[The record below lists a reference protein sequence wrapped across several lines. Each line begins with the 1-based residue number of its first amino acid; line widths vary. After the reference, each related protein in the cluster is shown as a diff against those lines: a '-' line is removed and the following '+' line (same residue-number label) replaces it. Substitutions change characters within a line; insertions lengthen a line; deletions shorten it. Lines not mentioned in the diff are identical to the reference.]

1 MANFVANM
9 LLSLAIPAHAPLITA
24 PVPIFLTVMAIILLT
39 PIVLNRLRIP
49 YVIGLIIAGVAVGP
63 YGLNILARDMSF
75 EIFGQVGILYL
86 MFLAGIE
93 IDMYHLR
100 KNMRKG
106 LTFGLFT
113 FIIPLILGAVAAMA
127 ALRMQMLEATLLASM
142 FAAHTLIAYPIV
154 TRFGVTKAPAVI
166 IAIAGTIVTVLGSLI
181 VLAGVLGVYR
191 DGSVSSLIPILCYLA
206 LYCVGLIYLYPRITR
221 YFFQHYSDG
230 ISQFIYVMVMVF
242 GAAALAS
249 FIGIEGVFGA
259 FFAGLVLNRFI
270 PARSTLMGR
279 LEFVGNAI
287 FIPYFLIGVGM
298 LIDLRVVLDGWSTLY
313 TAAVMSAVAMAS
325 KWIAA
330 FVTQKVYRL
339 TSIDRS
345 VMYQLSNAHTAV
357 ALAVVMIGYEMHLFD
372 VTVLNGTVVMI
383 LVTCTVSSFGTER
396 AASRLKVQLLEQ
408 ADEESARDDSTTHP
422 RTLIAISN
430 PLTAPGIVDLALSMR
445 FPDTSV
451 PGDFY
456 ALHVRNDN
464 SASSKA
470 IGRNSLDVAERAA
483 AAVETRLTPIER
495 FDINFIT
502 GVLNT
507 MEERDIT
514 ELIVGLHRRTRI
526 IDSFLGE
533 KIEQL
538 LRSTNRMIVMSRCF
552 IPLNTV
558 SRLLVAVP
566 KKAQFETGFR
576 RWVQAVGN
584 LCRQIGCR
592 VEFWC
597 DDSTAPLIRT
607 VITQSK
613 LGIRMSFATVASYD
627 DFVLKTA
634 GITDDDLLI
643 VVSARRSSVSFDSDM
658 DSVPEYLQRYLAGNN
673 LIVIYPGQ
681 FGTEA
686 PMTMAETM
694 ATDIVSPPNPVYL
707 FAMNQLR
714 RLRRILS
721 HR

>member
-1 MANFVANM
+1 M
-9 LLSLAIPAHAPLITA
+9 LLSLAIPATAPLITA

-39 PIVLNRLRIP
+39 PLVLSRLKIP
-49 YVIGLIIAGVAVGP
+49 HVIGLIVAGVVVGP
-63 YGLNILARDMSF
+63 HGFNLLARDMSF
-75 EIFGQVGILYL
+75 EVFGQVGILYL

-100 KNMRKG
+100 KNLRKG
-106 LTFGLFT
+106 MTFGLFT
-113 FIIPLILGAVAAMA
+113 FIIPLILGALVAMA
-127 ALRMQMLEATLLASM
+127 ALRMHFLEATLLASM

-154 TRFGVTKAPAVI
+154 TRFGVTKSPAVV

-191 DGSVSSLIPILCYLA
+191 DGSVASLIPVLCYLA
-206 LYCVGLIYLYPRITR
+206 LYCVGLIYIYPRVTR
-221 YFFQHYSDG
+221 YFFKHYSDG
-230 ISQFIYVMVMVF
+230 IAQFIYVMVMVF

-249 FIGIEGVFGA
+249 FIGLEGVFGA

-270 PARSTLMGR
+270 PARSPLMGR

-298 LIDLRVVLDGWSTLY
+298 LIDLHVVMDGWTTLY
-313 TAAVMSAVAMAS
+313 TAAVMSAVAMLS

-330 FVTQKVYRL
+330 WVTQKVYRL
-339 TSIDRS
+339 TPVDRS
-345 VMYQLSNAHTAV
+345 IMYQLSNAHTAV

-408 ADEESARDDSTTHP
+408 ADEDSVKDDATTHP
-422 RTLIAISN
+422 RTLVAISN
-430 PLTAPGIVDLALSMR
+430 PLTAPSIVDLALSMR

-451 PGDFY
+451 AGDLY

-483 AAVETRLTPIER
+483 SAVETNLTAIER
-495 FDINFIT
+495 FDLNFIT

-514 ELIVGLHRRTRI
+514 ELVLGIHRRTSI

-538 LRSTNRMIVMSRCF
+538 LRSTNRMVVMSRCF
-552 IPLNTV
+552 IPLATV
-558 SRLLVAVP
+558 TRILVAVP

-584 LCRQIGCR
+584 LGRQVGCR

-597 DDSTAPLIRT
+597 EDSTAPLIRT

-613 LGIRMSFATVASYD
+613 LGIRMSFSTVESYD
-627 DFVLKTA
+627 DFVIKSSE
-634 GITDDDLLI
+634 INDDDLLI

-658 DSVPEYLQRYLAGNN
+658 DAVPEYLQKYLAGNN

-681 FGTEA
+681 FGTEP

-694 ATDIVSPPNPVYL
+694 ATDIVSPPNPVFL

-714 RLRRILS
+714 RLRKMLRKAS
-721 HR
+721 GRK

>member
-1 MANFVANM
+1 M
-9 LLSLAIPAHAPLITA
+9 LLSLAIPATAPLITA

-39 PIVLNRLRIP
+39 PLVLSRLRIP
-49 YVIGLIIAGVAVGP
+49 HVIGLIVAGVVVGP
-63 YGLNILARDMSF
+63 HGFNLLARDMSF
-75 EIFGQVGILYL
+75 EVFGQVGILYL

-100 KNMRKG
+100 KNLRKG
-106 LTFGLFT
+106 MTFGLFT
-113 FIIPLILGAVAAMA
+113 FIIPLILGALVAMA
-127 ALRMQMLEATLLASM
+127 ALRMHFLEATLLASM

-154 TRFGVTKAPAVI
+154 TRFGVTKSPSVV

-191 DGSVSSLIPILCYLA
+191 DGSVASLIPVLCYLA
-206 LYCVGLIYLYPRITR
+206 LYCVGLIYIYPRVTR
-221 YFFQHYSDG
+221 YFFKHYSDG
-230 ISQFIYVMVMVF
+230 IAQFIYVMVMVF

-249 FIGIEGVFGA
+249 FIGLEGVFGA

-270 PARSTLMGR
+270 PARSPLMGR

-298 LIDLRVVLDGWSTLY
+298 LIDLHVVMDGWTTLY
-313 TAAVMSAVAMAS
+313 TAAVMSAVAMLS

-330 FVTQKVYRL
+330 WVTQKVYRL
-339 TSIDRS
+339 TPVDRS
-345 VMYQLSNAHTAV
+345 IMYQLSNAHTAV

-408 ADEESARDDSTTHP
+408 ADEDSVKDDATTHP
-422 RTLIAISN
+422 RTLVAISN
-430 PLTAPGIVDLALSMR
+430 PLTAPSIVDLALSMR

-451 PGDFY
+451 AGDLY

-483 AAVETRLTPIER
+483 SAVETNLTAIER
-495 FDINFIT
+495 FDLNFIT

-514 ELIVGLHRRTRI
+514 ELVLGIHRRTSI

-538 LRSTNRMIVMSRCF
+538 LRSTNRMVVMSRCF
-552 IPLNTV
+552 IPLATV
-558 SRLLVAVP
+558 TRILVAVP

-584 LCRQIGCR
+584 LGRQVGCR

-597 DDSTAPLIRT
+597 EDSTAPLIRT

-613 LGIRMSFATVASYD
+613 LGIRMSFSTVASYD
-627 DFVLKTA
+627 DFVIKSSE
-634 GITDDDLLI
+634 INDDDLLI

-658 DSVPEYLQRYLAGNN
+658 DAVPEYLQKYLAGNN

-681 FGTEA
+681 FGTEP

-694 ATDIVSPPNPVYL
+694 ATDIVSPPNPVFL

-714 RLRRILS
+714 RLRKMLRKAS
-721 HR
+721 GRK

>member
-1 MANFVANM
+1 M
-9 LLSLAIPAHAPLITA
+9 LLSLAIPAHAPFITA

-113 FIIPLILGAVAAMA
+113 FIIPLIPGAVAAMA

-495 FDINFIT
+495 FDLNFIT

-613 LGIRMSFATVASYD
+613 LGIRMSFATVVSYD

>member
-1 MANFVANM
+1 M
-9 LLSLAIPAHAPLITA
+9 LLSLAIPATAPLITA

-39 PIVLNRLRIP
+39 PLVLSRLRIP
-49 YVIGLIIAGVAVGP
+49 HVIGLIVAGVVVGP
-63 YGLNILARDMSF
+63 HGFNLLARDMSF
-75 EIFGQVGILYL
+75 EVFGQVGILYL

-100 KNMRKG
+100 KNLRKG
-106 LTFGLFT
+106 MTFGLFT
-113 FIIPLILGAVAAMA
+113 FIIPLILGALVAMA
-127 ALRMQMLEATLLASM
+127 TLRMHFLEATLLASM

-154 TRFGVTKAPAVI
+154 TRFGVTKSPAVV

-191 DGSVSSLIPILCYLA
+191 DGSVASLIPVLCYLA
-206 LYCVGLIYLYPRITR
+206 LYCVGLIYIYPRVTR
-221 YFFQHYSDG
+221 YFFKHYSDG
-230 ISQFIYVMVMVF
+230 IAQFIYVMVMVF

-249 FIGIEGVFGA
+249 FIGLEGVFGA

-270 PARSTLMGR
+270 PARSPLMGR

-298 LIDLRVVLDGWSTLY
+298 LIDLHVVMDGWTTLY
-313 TAAVMSAVAMAS
+313 TAAVMSAVAMLS

-330 FVTQKVYRL
+330 WVTQKVYRL
-339 TSIDRS
+339 TPVDRS
-345 VMYQLSNAHTAV
+345 IMYQLSNAHTAV

-408 ADEESARDDSTTHP
+408 ADEDSVRDDATTHP
-422 RTLIAISN
+422 RTLVAISN
-430 PLTAPGIVDLALSMR
+430 PLTAPSIVDLALSMR

-451 PGDFY
+451 AGDLY

-483 AAVETRLTPIER
+483 SAVETNLTAIER
-495 FDINFIT
+495 FDLNFIT

-514 ELIVGLHRRTRI
+514 ELVLGIHRRTSI

-538 LRSTNRMIVMSRCF
+538 LRSTNRMVVMSRCF
-552 IPLNTV
+552 IPLATV
-558 SRLLVAVP
+558 TRILVAVP

-584 LCRQIGCR
+584 LGRQVGCR

-597 DDSTAPLIRT
+597 EDSTAPLIRT

-613 LGIRMSFATVASYD
+613 LGIRMSFSTVASYD
-627 DFVLKTA
+627 DFVIKSSE
-634 GITDDDLLI
+634 INDDDLLI

-658 DSVPEYLQRYLAGNN
+658 DAVPEYLQKYLAGNN

-681 FGTEA
+681 FGTEP

-694 ATDIVSPPNPVYL
+694 ATDIVSPPNPVFL

-714 RLRRILS
+714 RLRKMLRKAS
-721 HR
+721 GRK

>member
-1 MANFVANM
+1 M
-9 LLSLAIPAHAPLITA
+9 LLSLAIPATAPIITA

-39 PIVLNRLRIP
+39 PLILNRLKIP
-49 YVIGLIIAGVAVGP
+49 HVIGLIIAGVVVGP
-63 YGLNILARDMSF
+63 HGFNLLARDMSF
-75 EIFGQVGILYL
+75 EVFGQVGILYL

-100 KNMRKG
+100 KNLRKG
-106 LTFGLFT
+106 LAFGIFT
-113 FIIPLILGAVAAMA
+113 FIIPLFLGSVVAMT
-127 ALRMQMLEATLLASM
+127 ALGMHILEATLLASM

-154 TRFGVTKAPAVI
+154 TRFGVTKSPAVI

-191 DGSVSSLIPILCYLA
+191 DGSVSSLLPILFYLTI
-206 LYCVGLIYLYPRITR
+206 YCVGLTYVYPRVTR

-230 ISQFIYVMVMVF
+230 ISQFIYVMVTVF

-249 FIGIEGVFGA
+249 WIGIEGVFGA

-270 PARSTLMGR
+270 PARSILMGR
-279 LEFVGNAI
+279 LEFVGNAL

-298 LIDLRVVLDGWSTLY
+298 LIDLHVVLGGWSTLY

-325 KWIAA
+325 KWLAA
-330 FVTQKVYRL
+330 LVTQKVYKL

-345 VMYQLSNAHTAV
+345 IMYQLSNAHTAV

-372 VTVLNGTVVMI
+372 ETVLNGTVVMI
-383 LVTCTVSSFGTER
+383 LVTCTVSSLGTER

-408 ADEESARDDSTTHP
+408 EEEESAKEDSTAHP

-445 FPDTSV
+445 FPASSV
-451 PGDFY
+451 PGDLY

-470 IGRNSLDVAERAA
+470 IGRNSLDVAEKAA
-483 AAVETRLTPIER
+483 AAVETSLTPIER
-495 FDINFIT
+495 FDLNFIT

-514 ELIVGLHRRTRI
+514 EVIIGLHRRTKI

-533 KIEQL
+533 KVEQL

-552 IPLNTV
+552 IPINTV
-558 SRLLVAVP
+558 TRILVAVP

-584 LCRQIGCR
+584 LCRQVGCR
-592 VEFWC
+592 IDFWC
-597 DDSTAPLIRT
+597 DDDTKPLIQT
-607 VITQSK
+607 VIRQSR
-613 LGIRMSFATVASYD
+613 LGIRMSFSNVSSYD
-627 DFVLKTA
+627 DFVLKSTDVN
-634 GITDDDLLI
+634 DDDLLI
-643 VVSARRSSVSFDSDM
+643 VVSARRSSVSFDGDM
-658 DSVPEYLQRYLAGNN
+658 DAVPEFLQRYFANNN
-673 LIVIYPGQ
+673 LIVLYPGQ
-681 FGTEA
+681 FGTEP

-694 ATDIVSPPNPVYL
+694 ATDIVSPPNRLFL
-707 FAMNQLR
+707 FAMNQARKLR
-714 RLRRILS
+714 KLLSRR
-721 HR
+721 

>member
-1 MANFVANM
+1 M
-9 LLSLAIPAHAPLITA
+9 LLSLAIPATAPLITA

-39 PIVLNRLRIP
+39 PLVLSRLRIP
-49 YVIGLIIAGVAVGP
+49 HVIGLIVAGVVVGP
-63 YGLNILARDMSF
+63 HGFNLLARDMSF
-75 EIFGQVGILYL
+75 EVFGQVGILYL

-100 KNMRKG
+100 KNLRKG
-106 LTFGLFT
+106 MTFGLFT
-113 FIIPLILGAVAAMA
+113 FIIPLILGALVAMA
-127 ALRMQMLEATLLASM
+127 ALRMHFLEATLLASM

-154 TRFGVTKAPAVI
+154 TRFGVTKSPAVV

-191 DGSVSSLIPILCYLA
+191 DGSVASLIPVLCYLA
-206 LYCVGLIYLYPRITR
+206 LYCVGLIYIYPRVTR
-221 YFFQHYSDG
+221 YFFKHYSDG
-230 ISQFIYVMVMVF
+230 IAQFIYVMVMVF

-249 FIGIEGVFGA
+249 FIGLEGVFGA

-270 PARSTLMGR
+270 PARSPLMGR

-298 LIDLRVVLDGWSTLY
+298 LIDLHVVMDGWTTLY
-313 TAAVMSAVAMAS
+313 TAAVMSAVAILS

-330 FVTQKVYRL
+330 WVTQKVYRL
-339 TSIDRS
+339 TPVDRS
-345 VMYQLSNAHTAV
+345 IMYQLSNAHTAV

-408 ADEESARDDSTTHP
+408 ADEDSVRDDATTHP
-422 RTLIAISN
+422 RTLVAISN
-430 PLTAPGIVDLALSMR
+430 PLTVPSIVDLALSMR

-451 PGDFY
+451 AGDLY

-483 AAVETRLTPIER
+483 SAVETNLTAIER
-495 FDINFIT
+495 FDLNFIT

-514 ELIVGLHRRTRI
+514 ELVLGIHRRTSI

-538 LRSTNRMIVMSRCF
+538 LRSTNRMVVMSRCF
-552 IPLNTV
+552 IPLATV
-558 SRLLVAVP
+558 TRILVAVP

-584 LCRQIGCR
+584 LGRQVGCR

-597 DDSTAPLIRT
+597 EDSTAPLIRT

-613 LGIRMSFATVASYD
+613 LGIRMSFSTVASYD
-627 DFVLKTA
+627 DFVIKSSE
-634 GITDDDLLI
+634 INDDDLLI

-658 DSVPEYLQRYLAGNN
+658 DAVPEYLQKYLAGNN

-681 FGTEA
+681 FGTEP

-694 ATDIVSPPNPVYL
+694 ATDIVSPPNPVFL

-714 RLRRILS
+714 RLRKMLRKAS
-721 HR
+721 GRK

>member
-1 MANFVANM
+1 M
-9 LLSLAIPAHAPLITA
+9 LLSFAIPAHSPLITS

-39 PIVLNRLRIP
+39 PLVLSRLRIP
-49 YVIGLIIAGVAVGP
+49 HVIGLIIAGVVVGP
-63 YGLNILARDMSF
+63 YGLNLLARDMSF
-75 EIFGQVGILYL
+75 EVFGQVGILYL

-100 KNMRKG
+100 KNLRKG
-106 LTFGLFT
+106 LAFGLFT
-113 FIIPLILGAVAAMA
+113 FIIPLLLGALAAMA
-127 ALRMQMLEATLLASM
+127 ALRMHPLEATLLASM

-154 TRFGVTKAPAVI
+154 TRFGVTKSPAVI

-191 DGSVSSLIPILCYLA
+191 DGSVASLLPVLCYLT
-206 LYCVGLIYLYPRITR
+206 LYCVGLSYFYPRLTR
-221 YFFQHYSDG
+221 YFFKHYSDG
-230 ISQFIYVMVMVF
+230 ISQFIYVMVTVF

-298 LIDLRVVLDGWSTLY
+298 LIDLRVVLDGWGTLY

-325 KWIAA
+325 KWVAA
-330 FVTQKVYRL
+330 LVTQKVYHM
-339 TSIDRS
+339 TSTDRS

-422 RTLIAISN
+422 RTLVAISN
-430 PLTAPGIVDLALSMR
+430 PLTAPSIVDLALSMR
-445 FPDTSV
+445 FPDSSV

-456 ALHVRNDN
+456 ALHVRSDN
-464 SASSKA
+464 SASSKS

-483 AAVETRLTPIER
+483 AAVETKLTTIER
-495 FDINFIT
+495 FDLNFIT

-533 KIEQL
+533 KTEQL
-538 LRSTNRMIVMSRCF
+538 LRSTNRMVVMSRCF

-558 SRLLVAVP
+558 TRILVAVP

-584 LCRQIGCR
+584 LARQVGCR
-592 VEFWC
+592 IEFWC
-597 DDSTAPLIRT
+597 APSTAPLIRT
-607 VITQSK
+607 VVSQSK
-613 LGIRMSFATVASYD
+613 LGIRMSFATVESYD
-627 DFVLKTA
+627 DFVLKSNELN
-634 GITDDDLLI
+634 DDDLLI
-643 VVSARRSSVSFDSDM
+643 VISARRSSVSFDGDM
-658 DSVPEYLQRYLAGNN
+658 DAVPEYLQKYLAGNN

-681 FGTEA
+681 FGTEP

-694 ATDIVSPPNPVYL
+694 ATDIVSPPNPL
-707 FAMNQLR
+707 FLFLKNQLR
-714 RLRRILS
+714 RLRKLLTTKN
-721 HR
+721 

>member
-1 MANFVANM
+1 M

-495 FDINFIT
+495 FDLNFIT

-694 ATDIVSPPNPVYL
+694 ATDIVSPLNPVYL

>member
-1 MANFVANM
+1 
-9 LLSLAIPAHAPLITA
+9 
-24 PVPIFLTVMAIILLT
+24 
-39 PIVLNRLRIP
+39 
-49 YVIGLIIAGVAVGP
+49 
-63 YGLNILARDMSF
+63 
-75 EIFGQVGILYL
+75 

-100 KNMRKG
+100 KNLRKG
-106 LTFGLFT
+106 MTFGLFT
-113 FIIPLILGAVAAMA
+113 FIIPLILGALVAMA
-127 ALRMQMLEATLLASM
+127 ALRMHFLEATLLASM

-154 TRFGVTKAPAVI
+154 TRFGVTKSPAVV

-191 DGSVSSLIPILCYLA
+191 DGSVVSLIPVLCYLA
-206 LYCVGLIYLYPRITR
+206 LYCVGLIYIYPRVTR
-221 YFFQHYSDG
+221 YFFKHYSDG
-230 ISQFIYVMVMVF
+230 IAQFIYVMVMVF

-249 FIGIEGVFGA
+249 FIGLEGVFGA

-270 PARSTLMGR
+270 PARSPLMGR

-298 LIDLRVVLDGWSTLY
+298 LIDLHVVMDGWTTLY
-313 TAAVMSAVAMAS
+313 TAAVMSAVAMLS

-330 FVTQKVYRL
+330 WVTQKVYRL
-339 TSIDRS
+339 TPVDRS
-345 VMYQLSNAHTAV
+345 IMYQLSNAHTAV

-408 ADEESARDDSTTHP
+408 ADEDSVRDDATTHP
-422 RTLIAISN
+422 RTLVAISN
-430 PLTAPGIVDLALSMR
+430 PLTAPSIVDLALSMR

-451 PGDFY
+451 AGDLY

-483 AAVETRLTPIER
+483 SAVETNLTAIER
-495 FDINFIT
+495 FDLNFIT

-514 ELIVGLHRRTRI
+514 ELVLGIHRRTSI

-538 LRSTNRMIVMSRCF
+538 LRSTNRMVVMSRCF
-552 IPLNTV
+552 IPLATV
-558 SRLLVAVP
+558 TRILVAVP

-584 LCRQIGCR
+584 LGRQVGCR

-597 DDSTAPLIRT
+597 EDSTAPLIRT

-613 LGIRMSFATVASYD
+613 LGIRMSFSTVESYD
-627 DFVLKTA
+627 DFVIKSSE
-634 GITDDDLLI
+634 INDDDLLI

-658 DSVPEYLQRYLAGNN
+658 DAVPEYLQKYLAGNN

-681 FGTEA
+681 FGTEP

-694 ATDIVSPPNPVYL
+694 ATDIVSPPNPVFL

-714 RLRRILS
+714 RLRKMLRKAS
-721 HR
+721 GRK

>member
-1 MANFVANM
+1 M
-9 LLSLAIPAHAPLITA
+9 LLSLAIPATAPIITA

-39 PIVLNRLRIP
+39 PLILNRLKIP
-49 YVIGLIIAGVAVGP
+49 HVIGLIIAGVVVGP
-63 YGLNILARDMSF
+63 HGFNLLARDMSF
-75 EIFGQVGILYL
+75 EVFGQVGILYL

-100 KNMRKG
+100 KNLRKG
-106 LTFGLFT
+106 LAFGIFT
-113 FIIPLILGAVAAMA
+113 FIIPLFLGSVVAMT
-127 ALRMQMLEATLLASM
+127 ALGMHILEATLLASM

-154 TRFGVTKAPAVI
+154 TRFGVTKSPAVI

-191 DGSVSSLIPILCYLA
+191 DGSVSSLLPILFYLTI
-206 LYCVGLIYLYPRITR
+206 YCVGLTYVYPRVTR

-230 ISQFIYVMVMVF
+230 ISQFIYVMVTVF

-249 FIGIEGVFGA
+249 WIGIEGVFGA

-270 PARSTLMGR
+270 PARSILMGR
-279 LEFVGNAI
+279 LEFVGNAL

-298 LIDLRVVLDGWSTLY
+298 LIDLHVVLGGWSTLY

-325 KWIAA
+325 KWLAA
-330 FVTQKVYRL
+330 LVTQKVYKL

-345 VMYQLSNAHTAV
+345 IMYQLSNAHTAV

-372 VTVLNGTVVMI
+372 ETVLNGTVVMI
-383 LVTCTVSSFGTER
+383 LVTCTVSSLGTER

-408 ADEESARDDSTTHP
+408 EEEESAKEDSTAHP

-445 FPDTSV
+445 FPDSSV
-451 PGDFY
+451 PGDLY

-470 IGRNSLDVAERAA
+470 IGRNSLDVAEKAA
-483 AAVETRLTPIER
+483 AAVETSLTPIER
-495 FDINFIT
+495 FDLNFIT

-514 ELIVGLHRRTRI
+514 EVMIGLHRRTKI

-533 KIEQL
+533 KVEQL

-552 IPLNTV
+552 IPINTV
-558 SRLLVAVP
+558 TRILVAVP

-584 LCRQIGCR
+584 LCRQVGCR
-592 VEFWC
+592 IDFWC
-597 DDSTAPLIRT
+597 DDDTKPLIQT
-607 VITQSK
+607 VIRQSR
-613 LGIRMSFATVASYD
+613 LGIRMSFSNVSSYD
-627 DFVLKTA
+627 DFVLKSTDVN
-634 GITDDDLLI
+634 DDDLLI
-643 VVSARRSSVSFDSDM
+643 VVSARRSSVSFDGDM
-658 DSVPEYLQRYLAGNN
+658 DAVPEFLQRYFANNN
-673 LIVIYPGQ
+673 LIVLYPGQ
-681 FGTEA
+681 FGTEP

-694 ATDIVSPPNPVYL
+694 ATDIVSPPNRLFL
-707 FAMNQLR
+707 FAMNQARKLR
-714 RLRRILS
+714 KLLSRR
-721 HR
+721 

>member
-1 MANFVANM
+1 M
-9 LLSLAIPAHAPLITA
+9 LLSLAIPATAPLITA

-39 PIVLNRLRIP
+39 PLVLSRLRIP
-49 YVIGLIIAGVAVGP
+49 HVIGLIVAGVVVGP
-63 YGLNILARDMSF
+63 HGFNLLARDMSF
-75 EIFGQVGILYL
+75 EVFGQVGILYL

-100 KNMRKG
+100 KNLRKG
-106 LTFGLFT
+106 MTFGLFT
-113 FIIPLILGAVAAMA
+113 FIIPLILGALVAMA
-127 ALRMQMLEATLLASM
+127 ALRMHFLEATLLASM

-154 TRFGVTKAPAVI
+154 TRFGVTKSPAVV

-191 DGSVSSLIPILCYLA
+191 DGSVASLIPVLCYLA
-206 LYCVGLIYLYPRITR
+206 LYCVGLIYIYPRVTR
-221 YFFQHYSDG
+221 YFFKHYSDG
-230 ISQFIYVMVMVF
+230 IAQFIYVMVMVF

-249 FIGIEGVFGA
+249 FIGLEGVFGA

-270 PARSTLMGR
+270 PARSPLMGR

-287 FIPYFLIGVGM
+287 FIPYFLIGEGM
-298 LIDLRVVLDGWSTLY
+298 LIDLHVVMDGWTTLY
-313 TAAVMSAVAMAS
+313 TAAVMSAVAMLS

-330 FVTQKVYRL
+330 WVTQKVYRL
-339 TSIDRS
+339 TPVDRS
-345 VMYQLSNAHTAV
+345 IMYQISNAHTAV
-357 ALAVVMIGYEMHLFD
+357 SLAVLMIGYEMHLFD

-408 ADEESARDDSTTHP
+408 ADEDSVKDDATTHP
-422 RTLIAISN
+422 RTLVAISN
-430 PLTAPGIVDLALSMR
+430 PLTAPSIVDLALSMR

-451 PGDFY
+451 AGDLY

-483 AAVETRLTPIER
+483 SAVETNLTAIER
-495 FDINFIT
+495 FDLNFIT

-514 ELIVGLHRRTRI
+514 ELVLGIHRRTSI

-538 LRSTNRMIVMSRCF
+538 LRSTNRMVVMSRCF
-552 IPLNTV
+552 IPLATV
-558 SRLLVAVP
+558 TRILVAVP

-584 LCRQIGCR
+584 LGRQVGCR

-597 DDSTAPLIRT
+597 EDSTAPLIRT

-613 LGIRMSFATVASYD
+613 LGIRMSFSTVESYD
-627 DFVLKTA
+627 DFVIKSSE
-634 GITDDDLLI
+634 INDDDLLI

-658 DSVPEYLQRYLAGNN
+658 DAVPEYLQKYLAGNN

-681 FGTEA
+681 FGTEP

-694 ATDIVSPPNPVYL
+694 ATDIVSPPNPVFL

-714 RLRRILS
+714 RLRKMLRKAS
-721 HR
+721 GRK

>member
-1 MANFVANM
+1 M
-9 LLSLAIPAHAPLITA
+9 LLSHAIPAHAPLITA
-24 PVPIFLTVMAIILLT
+24 PVPIFLTVIAIILLT

-495 FDINFIT
+495 FDLNFIT